1 MISSDLQAKAARLIA
16 ARDAQFTADYRFS
29 PSSPFPLDVS
39 DLYRSSGFLSPRQI
53 DIVSHDA
60 TSLAGAIAKRT
71 YTAVEVT
78 EAFCR
83 SAALAQE
90 STNCLAWFAP
100 KEALDAAKSLD
111 EVMEKTGRPVGP
123 LHGVPVS
130 VKDFINVKG
139 YPQSAGHISSAPLVP
154 EQDAHIV
161 AILRRAGAVFIAKTT
176 QPQSI
181 MHLETTNFYGV
192 TRCPYNTNLTA
203 GGSSGGEGA
212 IIGARGSVLGLT
224 TDVGGSTR
232 GPAANNGLWGFKPSS
247 KRLPRGG
254 IVGVTSVSRIAGCIG
269 PAAHSLRDLELL
281 VRIVLSAEPWKQDVT
296 LVPMPWREVDERGVG
311 AGCEGWSGE
320 GGRLRVGIMWEDG
333 VVRPVKPTR
342 RALEGMVGKLR
353 EHPRVELVDF
363 TPESV
368 AEIWK
373 ITAQLYYID
382 GGKKLRE
389 ALGEEQMYPL
399 TEWIVSQ
406 SHELSN
412 DEVTTLVNRRNALR
426 QRYFDLFQSL
436 RLDVILC
443 PASPGP
449 ALPFHTTRYW
459 SYTSLFNFLDWPAL
473 VFPTGVR
480 VTLNDR
486 DDGYEPRNEDERHLY
501 RTYSP
506 ETCIGA
512 PIGLQL
518 AAPRWHDERVVAAA
532 KIIED
537 VLPLEAD

>member
-1 MISSDLQAKAARLIA
+1 M
-16 ARDAQFTADYRFS
+16 
-29 PSSPFPLDVS
+29 
-39 DLYRSSGFLSPRQI
+39 
-53 DIVSHDA
+53 
-60 TSLAGAIAKRT
+60 
-71 YTAVEVT
+71 
-78 EAFCR
+78 
-83 SAALAQE
+83 
-90 STNCLAWFAP
+90 
-100 KEALDAAKSLD
+100 
-111 EVMEKTGRPVGP
+111 
-123 LHGVPVS
+123 
-130 VKDFINVKG
+130 
-139 YPQSAGHISSAPLVP
+139 
-154 EQDAHIV
+154 
-161 AILRRAGAVFIAKTT
+161 
-176 QPQSI
+176 
-181 MHLETTNFYGV
+181 
-192 TRCPYNTNLTA
+192 
-203 GGSSGGEGA
+203 
-212 IIGARGSVLGLT
+212 
-224 TDVGGSTR
+224 
-232 GPAANNGLWGFKPSS
+232 WGFKPSS

-373 ITAQLYYID
+373 ITVSAQAAVSEAFQADAPEAQLYYID
-382 GGKKLRE
+382 GGEKLRE

-412 DEVTTLVNRRNALR
+412 DEVTTVSSRRGVRMRFWECITHSSIPQLVNRRNALR

-501 RTYSP
+501 RTCELTWDGCS
-506 ETCIGA
+506 
-512 PIGLQL
+512 
-518 AAPRWHDERVVAAA
+518 
-532 KIIED
+532 
-537 VLPLEAD
+537 